1 MNSSLKNTLK
11 ALLVAMPFLFTSC
24 ISKSKDVKK
33 VKVLTYQKTQCYGSC
48 PVYSITFYSNNSV
61 LVYPLSNFV
70 VSEESIGKLKK
81 GTIENLLNYAER
93 TNFWS
98 LKNEYNDELVSDL
111 PSIFITI
118 YNNDQ
123 NKKIKVRTNP
133 PPELKEL
140 LLEIENIIK
149 TIKWKPVSKAKKS

>member
-1 MNSSLKNTLK
+1 M
-11 ALLVAMPFLFTSC
+11 
-24 ISKSKDVKK
+24 
-33 VKVLTYQKTQCYGSC
+33 
-48 PVYSITFYSNNSV
+48 
-61 LVYPLSNFV
+61 
-70 VSEESIGKLKK
+70 
-81 GTIENLLNYAER
+81 NYAER
-93 TNFWS
+93 INFWS

-149 TIKWKPVSKAKKS
+149 TIQWKPVSKAKKS